1 MIRILNFHVVGLY
14 RKNQIGVNCLDNEI
28 IVKESTCKVASAVLG
43 LKFSNSR
50 TNHDA
55 PAGCYWR
62 FEGFSYFNK
71 ITDATKTNPDEFL
84 HKGGVCINVGKY
96 FISQ

>member
-1 MIRILNFHVVGLY
+1 MIRILKAIVVGLY
-14 RKNQIGVNCLDNEI
+14 RKNQIEVNCPDDEI
-28 IVKESTCKVASAVLG
+28 ITKESTCKVASSVLG

-71 ITDATKTNPDEFL
+71 ITDPTKTNPDEFY
-84 HKGGVCINVGKY
+84 HKGGVCINVGKCV
-96 FISQ
+96 IR